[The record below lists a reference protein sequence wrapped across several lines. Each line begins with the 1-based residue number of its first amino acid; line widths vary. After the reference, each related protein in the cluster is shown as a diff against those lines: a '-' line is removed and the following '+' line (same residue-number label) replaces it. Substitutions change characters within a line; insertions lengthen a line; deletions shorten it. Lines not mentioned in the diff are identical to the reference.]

1 MISDEVLRLIIYI
14 IGLEIIAILFIVL
27 FIAMDVWKSIIKLQK
42 TISSVENTLEDV
54 QSNLIKLASLS
65 AVIPA
70 IVATWNQ
77 FFGSSQVKDEAD
89 SPPGKRTRKVI

>member
-1 MISDEVLRLIIYI
+1 
-14 IGLEIIAILFIVL
+14 
-27 FIAMDVWKSIIKLQK
+27 
-42 TISSVENTLEDV
+42 V